1 MATVWLEMQKLKVP
15 ESGLG
20 QVCLGLGR
28 ALQRLSAG
36 CGYYTPSRAE
46 GIFGDREEYLVERH
60 WHRWTGV
67 RAPGCRVWHCLHQ
80 DSRYWPRDRRTP
92 VVLTLHD
99 LNFLKDDDRG
109 GRRARRLQAL
119 QKRVDRA
126 ACVTAISQATA
137 DAARA
142 HLRLAD
148 HRPLPVIYNGNPLD
162 PEGEEERPGW
172 APAGRFLLSVAHL
185 HPKKNQL
192 ALLPLL
198 TARPDLTLV
207 LAGEGKPAYVGELR
221 RAADRLG
228 VAPRLV
234 LPGVIGPKV
243 KLWLLRHC
251 EALVFPSLAEGFGL
265 PVVEAMSVGKPVFL
279 SRCDSLPEV
288 GGEAAFYWDDFSP
301 AAMAARL
308 ESGLAAYAA
317 DPGWA
322 DRLRAQAQRFQWEAA
337 ARQYLSLYQ
346 KVDGRA
352 GARMAP

>member
-1 MATVWLEMQKLKVP
+1 MA
-15 ESGLG
+15 
-20 QVCLGLGR
+20 
-28 ALQRLSAG
+28 
-36 CGYYTPSRAE
+36 
-46 GIFGDREEYLVERH
+46 RH

-67 RAPGCRVWHCLHQ
+67 SARGCRVWHCLHQ
-80 DSRYWPRDRRTP
+80 DSRYWPRERRTP

-99 LNFLKDDDRG
+99 LNFLKDEDRG
-109 GRRARRLQAL
+109 RRERRLRAL
-119 QKRVDRA
+119 QRRVERA
-126 ACVTAISQATA
+126 AVVTAISQSTA
-137 DAARA
+137 DIARA

-148 HRPLPVIYNGNPLD
+148 HRPLAVIYNGNPLD
-162 PEGEEERPGW
+162 PESEEERPGW

-221 RAADRLG
+221 RAAERLG
-228 VAPRLV
+228 VAGRVV

-243 KLWLLRHC
+243 KLWLLRRC

-279 SRCDSLPEV
+279 SRSDSLPEV
-288 GGEAAFYWDDFSP
+288 GGEAAFYWEDFAP

-308 ESGLAAYAA
+308 ESGLATYAA
-317 DPGWA
+317 DPGLA
-322 DRLRAQAQRFQWEAA
+322 GRLRAQAQRFQWEAA
-337 ARQYLSLYQ
+337 ARRYITLY
-346 KVDGRA
+346 REA
-352 GARMAP
+352 GGWAGDSMAR